1 MKKMQQMSEDLRPRE
16 RLKLYGVKSLKDD
29 ELLALIIR
37 CGTKNISALELASN
51 IISDYKS
58 LNKFNDLTLTELAKI
73 PGIGE
78 VKAGIILASIEF
90 GKRVIRSNNKKI
102 RIYSSKD
109 IYNMFKY
116 EFIDTKQENLIIIL
130 LDNSNNIILSKT
142 LFIGTLNASLVH
154 PREVF
159 KEAIKNSAAKII
171 LVHNHPSNNTTPS
184 KKDIEFTTT
193 IKELGIKLGIPLID
207 HLIIGYNNYYSII
220 DDKRYIDEEYI

>member
-16 RLKLYGVKSLKDD
+16 RLKKYGVKSLKDD

-73 PGIGE
+73 NGIGE

-90 GKRVIRSNNKKI
+90 GKRVIISDNKKI

-130 LDNSNNIILSKT
+130 LDNSNNIILTKT

-171 LVHNHPSNNTTPS
+171 LVHNHPSGNTTPS
-184 KKDIEFTTT
+184 KKDIEFTNT
-193 IKELGIKLGIPLID
+193 IKELGVKLGIPLID

>member
-1 MKKMQQMSEDLRPRE
+1 MKKMKQMNEELRPRE
-16 RLKLYGVKSLKDD
+16 RLKKNGVKSLKDD

-37 CGTKNISALELASN
+37 CGTKNISALELANN
-51 IISDYKS
+51 IISDYKT

-73 PGIGE
+73 NGIGE
-78 VKAGIILASIEF
+78 VKAGIILAAIEF
-90 GKRVIRSNNKKI
+90 GKRVIRSDNKKI
-102 RIYSSKD
+102 RIYSSID

-116 EFIDTKQENLIIIL
+116 EFIDTKQENLMIVL
-130 LDNSNNIILSKT
+130 LDNSNNLILCKT

-171 LVHNHPSNNTTPS
+171 LVHNHPSGNTTPS
-184 KKDIEFTTT
+184 KKDILFTDT
-193 IKELGIKLGIPLID
+193 IKELGSKLGIPLID

-220 DDKRYIDEEYI
+220 EDKRYIDEEYI